1 MKTERSRKR
10 GFTLIELLVVI
21 AIIAILIALLL
32 PAVQQAREAA
42 RRTQCKNNLKQ
53 MGLALHNY
61 HDVYMTFPPLFV
73 GGHNS
78 DAVPGNGSFGD
89 RWLLSTTIALLPY
102 FEQANLS
109 AQVQTDMNSATGAPH
124 PWDANYEPW
133 TINLQTMLCP
143 SDTLAD
149 SATGNANYRYS
160 TGRYNHRM
168 RHIRD
173 RTSWGGQAVDGIFG
187 VAEGAKIRDMLD
199 GTSNTI
205 MVGERAKGNSA
216 NRDEL
221 ISGVGL
227 NPNMNDGTGGGVTP
241 GNIAQMISECRALVN
256 TGTRRY
262 TAFFQGDPAGTGT
275 PAGGRW
281 ADGRTYFSSIQTA
294 IPPNGASC
302 ITSNWDG
309 DYTLMTA
316 SSRHTG
322 GAQFTL
328 GDGSVRFISENID
341 TGTYQALGSK
351 AGGETVGEF

>member
-61 HDVYMTFPPLFV
+61 HDVYTRFPPLFV

-109 AQVQTDMNSATGAPH
+109 AQVQSDMNSATGAPH
-124 PWDANYEPW
+124 PWDANYQPW
-133 TINLQTMLCP
+133 TINLSTMLCP
-143 SDTLAD
+143 SDSLAD
-149 SATGNANYRYS
+149 SATGKANYRYS
-160 TGRYNHRM
+160 TGRFNHRM

-173 RTSWGGQAVDGIFG
+173 RTSWGGQKVDGIFG
-187 VAEGAKIRDMLD
+187 VAEAASIRDILD

-205 MVGERAKGNSA
+205 MVGERAQGTA
-216 NRDEL
+216 DFGEV
-221 ISGVGL
+221 IGGVGL
-227 NPNMNDGTGGGVTP
+227 NPNMNDGTGGGVTAT
-241 GNIAQMISECRALVN
+241 NIQQMINECRAVVDP
-256 TGTRRY
+256 TTRKYTASFGGTR
-262 TAFFQGDPAGTGT
+262 P
-275 PAGGRW
+275 GGRW

-302 ITSNWDG
+302 LTDGWDG
-309 DYTLMTA
+309 NYSLMTA

-328 GDGSVRFISENID
+328 CDGSVRFISENVD
-341 TGTYQALGSK
+341 QGTYQALGSK
-351 AGGETVGEF
+351 AGGEVIGEY